1 MESDNSD
8 QDPSTELTGN
18 TVNIQFNLETQPQPE
33 SPEPTSQQPAQPL
46 QPVDLD
52 LVFVSCGVHI
62 PPTCVEPP
70 IARVMPPIKQV
81 PVPHVASY
89 PESEATFNSCSI
101 QSQLMQALDKVAELK
116 REICG
121 LKTQLRVAPVRLGQQ
136 LDCGLEDCDLPP
148 RTMAA
153 STSTCSEDTQT
164 EVPVAIPITPFV
176 PPPRKTAEA
185 KSTRNK
191 HTQTEGPVAMLSR
204 QLVLLPRRSA
214 EAETSCF
221 NHPPIKQEEL
231 NVQSRMMPHSSKAL
245 ELQSSKAP
253 KLPSFTGP
261 TFCGFCDKRFKT
273 PLSLSKHKSV
283 MHRGMSKNVSKVF
296 CQVCEVTVSKNN
308 LSKHKQTS
316 KHLRKL

>member
-52 LVFVSCGVHI
+52 TVFVYCAVHI
-62 PPTCVEPP
+62 PPTSVEPP
-70 IARVMPPIKQV
+70 IARVMPPIEQV

-89 PESEATFNSCSI
+89 PEREATFNSCSI
-101 QSQLMQALDKVAELK
+101 RSQLMQAFDKVAELK
-116 REICG
+116 RDICG
-121 LKTQLRVAPVRLGQQ
+121 LETQLRVAPVRLGQQ
-136 LDCGLEDCDLPP
+136 LDCGLEDFDLPP

-191 HTQTEGPVAMLSR
+191 HTQTEWPVAMSSK
-204 QLVLLPRRSA
+204 QLVHLPRRCA
-214 EAETSCF
+214 AAKTSCS
-221 NHPPIKQEEL
+221 NHTLIERREL

-245 ELQSSKAP
+245 
-253 KLPSFTGP
+253 KLPSSTAAR
-261 TFCGFCDKRFKT
+261 FCDFCDKRFKT
-273 PLSLSKHKSV
+273 PRSLSKHKSV
-283 MHRGMSKNVSKVF
+283 MHIGISNNVSKVL
-296 CQVCEVTVSKNN
+296 CQVCEVPVSKNN
-308 LSKHKQTS
+308 LSKHNNLS
-316 KHLRKL
+316 